1 MFFLLNMGHGLTAV
15 ILTSVVITA
24 TYLYIK
30 LSEKRLKQYAHL
42 PQAKA
47 SLLWGHLKL
56 FDEYTKRGNHDRHPD
71 AIMAEIHKD
80 IGSPPFFMLD
90 MRPINPPTVVIA
102 NYELAEQ
109 LSRPSKGF
117 PYSVH
122 KAPTTVRMIPLIGS
136 KAIFFHQNESWKGV
150 RKRFNQGFAPA
161 HLMTLLPGILEKT
174 VPFLNHLDERARIGQ
189 PFRLSDLTTNLTFD
203 IIGTVAMDVDMEAQ
217 KGDASQQGEF
227 VRRFKELIKTYADD
241 KLFLPWWLIPLT
253 EIKRLRLSVFINR
266 RLREIVDEKLKT
278 LHSAPL
284 TGRSRTILTLALQD
298 VEHITPEILE
308 EAYDQLKA
316 FLLAGHDTTSVLI
329 DWSIYELSR
338 TPHALKAV
346 QEEVKTLFGSDAYD
360 PRAICARLSS
370 SGGAELVHQM
380 TYISAVIRETLRLHP
395 PAGSVRMTM
404 PNSGSTCIV
413 STPQGEYCLDG
424 TWMYINHT
432 IIHRDRAVFGE
443 TAEEFRPERWLVGGG
458 TKGTGDDES
467 LFMASSGSFPPGAW
481 RPFERGPR
489 NCIGQELANI
499 EARIAITILAHKYK
513 FSKVGL
519 GESDL
524 DEKGQPMFDNKGQY
538 KTKSELYSTFQISA
552 RPVDGMIMKVELAE
566 SSLETSV

>member
-1 MFFLLNMGHGLTAV
+1 MLMSV
-15 ILTSVVITA
+15 ILC
-24 TYLYIK
+24 K
-30 LSEKRLKQYAHL
+30 
-42 PQAKA
+42 
-47 SLLWGHLKL
+47 
-56 FDEYTKRGNHDRHPD
+56 
-71 AIMAEIHKD
+71 
-80 IGSPPFFMLD
+80 
-90 MRPINPPTVVIA
+90 
-102 NYELAEQ
+102 
-109 LSRPSKGF
+109 
-117 PYSVH
+117 
-122 KAPTTVRMIPLIGS
+122 
-136 KAIFFHQNESWKGV
+136 NESWKGV

-174 VPFLNHLDERARIGQ
+174 VPFLNHLDERARVGQ

-227 VRRFKELIKTYADD
+227 VRRFKELIKSTYMINLSHIIHRVNIFTNSAYADD

-266 RLREIVDEKLKT
+266 RLREIVGAKLKT

-346 QEEVKTLFGSDAYD
+346 QEEVKTLFGSDTHD

-443 TAEEFRPERWLVGGG
+443 TAEEFRPERWLVGGR

-524 DEKGQPMFDNKGQY
+524 DEKGQPMLDNKGQY
-538 KTKSELYSTFQISA
+538 KTKSELYSVSCYISPSA
-552 RPVDGMIMKVELAE
+552 VI
-566 SSLETSV
+566 